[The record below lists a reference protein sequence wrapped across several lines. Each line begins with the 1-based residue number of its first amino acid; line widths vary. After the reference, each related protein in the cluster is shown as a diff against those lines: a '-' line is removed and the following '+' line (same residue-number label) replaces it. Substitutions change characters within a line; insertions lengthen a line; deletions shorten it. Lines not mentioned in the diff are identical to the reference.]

1 MENRAHA
8 LAAGLF
14 TLMLGAALAA
24 VALWFSKEDLKL
36 IPYSMSTASSVTGLK
51 VEAPVRYR
59 GVDVGKVEE
68 IAIDAGNRGR
78 VQIRIGVREGTPI
91 TTSTYAQLGYQG
103 ITGLAYVLLGDDGK
117 AAEPLRTAIDKIA
130 AIPMKPSLMDDSEV
144 LVGSVIEIADRLKR
158 LLDDENQGRVR
169 RTLAGLEELA
179 QRASLATKK
188 LEPSLEAMP
197 GLISE
202 AKNMASEAKNMASEA
217 KNMAADARGSLRK
230 ADQLIGSVN
239 ALALKLDQRVD
250 TITRAAVRI
259 EEVGVTA
266 QAVGEET
273 MPRVNVLIDDLSR
286 EANALGRVIDTVGEH
301 PQSFVF
307 GRPPAKPGPGEP
319 GFRAER

>member
-14 TLMLGAALAA
+14 TLILGAALAA
-24 VALWFSKEDLKL
+24 VALWFGKEDLKL
-36 IPYSMSTASSVTGLK
+36 IPYSMSTTSSVSGLK

-68 IAIDAGNRGR
+68 IAIDARNRGR
-78 VQIRIGVREGTPI
+78 VQIRIGVREGTPV

-117 AAEPLRTAIDKIA
+117 SAEPLRTGTHEIA

-158 LLDDENQGRVR
+158 LLDDENQARVR
-169 RTLAGLEELA
+169 RTLAGLEELT

-202 AKNMASEAKNMASEA
+202 AKNMASEAKNMAAE
-217 KNMAADARGSLRK
+217 ARGSLRN
-230 ADQLIGSVN
+230 AGELMGSVN

-250 TITRAAVRI
+250 TITQALVRV
-259 EEVGVTA
+259 EEVGVAA

-273 MPRVNVLIDDLSR
+273 MPRMNGLIDDLSR
-286 EANALGRVIDTVGEH
+286 ETNALGRVINTVDDH

-319 GFRAER
+319 GFRGER

>member
-1 MENRAHA
+1 
-8 LAAGLF
+8 
-14 TLMLGAALAA
+14 
-24 VALWFSKEDLKL
+24 
-36 IPYSMSTASSVTGLK
+36 
-51 VEAPVRYR
+51 
-59 GVDVGKVEE
+59 
-68 IAIDAGNRGR
+68 
-78 VQIRIGVREGTPI
+78 
-91 TTSTYAQLGYQG
+91 
-103 ITGLAYVLLGDDGK
+103 
-117 AAEPLRTAIDKIA
+117 
-130 AIPMKPSLMDDSEV
+130 MKPSLMDDSEI

-169 RTLAGLEELA
+169 RTLAGLEEVT
-179 QRASLATKK
+179 QRASLAAKK

-202 AKNMASEAKNMASEA
+202 AKAMASEA
-217 KNMAADARGSLRK
+217 KNMAADARGSLSK
-230 ADQLIGSVN
+230 AGELIGSVN

-250 TITRAAVRI
+250 TITQAAVRI

-286 EANALGRVIDTVGEH
+286 EANALGRVIDTVGDH

-307 GRPPAKPGPGEP
+307 GRPPARPGPGEP